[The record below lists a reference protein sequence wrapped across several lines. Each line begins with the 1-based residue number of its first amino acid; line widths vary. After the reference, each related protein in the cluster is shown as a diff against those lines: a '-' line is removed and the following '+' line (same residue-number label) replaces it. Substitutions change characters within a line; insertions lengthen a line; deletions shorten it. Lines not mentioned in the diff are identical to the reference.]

1 MKRKINL
8 QLIGIA
14 VLSIFVTMVIMFTFF
29 YNVYKDQVKGD
40 LRTTAVMMKNTEMFQ
55 KENQTG
61 FHFDI
66 KNLRVTWINQDG
78 TVLYDNGAD
87 QDKMENHLDRPEI
100 RHALKEGV
108 GEAVRKSETL
118 NKSTFYYALRLDNGS
133 VLRVSKE
140 EENLWSILKSI
151 VPLAA
156 ATMVAMVI
164 LCIMLARLMTR
175 GIIAPIE
182 EMAKNIDDYA
192 VVPPY
197 KELVPIA
204 QTIRK
209 QHTDILEAA
218 RMRQDFTANVSHEL
232 KTPLTAISGY
242 AELMENDMIPHE
254 EVAQFS
260 SKIRQ
265 NAERLLSLINDT
277 IRLSELDNNVQ
288 QDSAETFD
296 LNELAEKCVD
306 NLKMY
311 ARKRDVAIVSI
322 GVSTTI
328 NANREMIAEL
338 IDNLCN
344 NAIRYNNENGNV
356 VVEVGTEQ
364 GHPFLRVRDTGIGI
378 PKEHQERVFERF
390 YRVDKS
396 RSKQTGGTGLG
407 LAIVKHVV
415 ALHNASI
422 KLKSDVGKGTEIT
435 VTF

>member
-8 QLIGIA
+8 QLIGIS

-29 YNVYKDQVKGD
+29 YNVYKNQVKGD
-40 LRTTAVMMKNTEMFQ
+40 LQTTAVMLKNTDMFR
-55 KENQTG
+55 KDNQNG
-61 FHFDI
+61 FYFDSR
-66 KNLRVTWINQDG
+66 NLRVTWIDTDG

-87 QDKMENHLDRPEI
+87 QEKMENHLDRPEI
-100 RHALKEGV
+100 LHALKEGS
-108 GEAVRKSETL
+108 GEAVRESETL

-133 VLRVSKE
+133 ILRVSKE
-140 EENLWSILKSI
+140 EENLWSILNSI
-151 VPLAA
+151 IPLAA
-156 ATMVAMVI
+156 VTMVVMII
-164 LCIMLARLMTR
+164 LCILLARLMTKS
-175 GIIAPIE
+175 IIAPIE
-182 EMAKNIDDYA
+182 EMAENIDDYA

-277 IRLSELDNNVQ
+277 IRLSELDNHVQ
-288 QDSAETFD
+288 QDSTETFD

-328 NANREMIAEL
+328 SANREMIAEL

-415 ALHNASI
+415 ALHDASI

>member
-8 QLIGIA
+8 QLIGIS

-40 LRTTAVMMKNTEMFQ
+40 LQTTAVMLKNTDMFR
-55 KENQTG
+55 KDNQNG
-61 FHFDI
+61 FYFDSR
-66 KNLRVTWINQDG
+66 NLRVTWIDADG

-87 QDKMENHLDRPEI
+87 QEKMENHLDRPEI
-100 RHALKEGV
+100 LHALKEGS
-108 GEAVRKSETL
+108 GEAVRESETL

-133 VLRVSKE
+133 ILRVSKE
-140 EENLWSILKSI
+140 EENLWSILNSI
-151 VPLAA
+151 IPLAA
-156 ATMVAMVI
+156 VTMVVMII
-164 LCIMLARLMTR
+164 LCILLARLMTKS
-175 GIIAPIE
+175 IIAPIE
-182 EMAKNIDDYA
+182 EMAENIDDYA

-254 EVAQFS
+254 EAAQFS

-277 IRLSELDNNVQ
+277 IRLSELDNHVQ
-288 QDSAETFD
+288 QDSTENFD

-328 NANREMIAEL
+328 SANREMIAEL